1 MDEITRKEIAPMK
14 TAVIYARY
22 SSERQT
28 EQSIEGQLREC
39 MAYAEHHDMMVVDT
53 YIDRAM
59 TGTNDNRNDFQRMLK
74 DAQKKAWDVVLVYK
88 LDRFSRNKYEMAIHK
103 KTLRDNGITLVS
115 AKEHIPEGPE
125 GIILESLLE
134 GMAEYYSV
142 ELAQKVSRGQR
153 ETRIK
158 GNYSGGGIPYGY
170 KVENKKFV
178 ICEDEAKIV
187 IRIFEMYAAGVIGK
201 KIIKTLTDEGIMHRK
216 GKPFTKSI
224 IYGILQNERY
234 VGIYN
239 HKTEGA
245 YTDMFPRI
253 VPQHLF
259 DTVQTITAGNRHGK
273 HPEDVVYLLRNKL
286 KCGYCGKSIA
296 SESGTSSTGAVVRY
310 YKCSTR
316 KKDSSKCRKS
326 MIRKEILE
334 QLIVDVTLKVLND
347 PATID
352 TITERVFVA
361 HERRLADTSV
371 LNILEAERDKIR
383 KALDNMLNAVEQGII
398 TNSTKQRIEE
408 LEAALEVAEGKIL
421 VEKSKDKVQITPT
434 DIKRFIM
441 KALKKDPRLMIKLLV
456 KEIILY
462 DDKVEVYYNCIDKK
476 RPDDLDHQAF
486 CIYREDCNIDPKDFG
501 LNYNAIRCRFL
512 LEMYF

>member
-1 MDEITRKEIAPMK
+1 MDEIKGKEIAPMK

-39 MAYAEHHDMMVVDT
+39 MAFAEHHDMMVVDT

-103 KTLRDNGITLVS
+103 KTLRDNGISLVS

-134 GMAEYYSV
+134 GMAEYYSA
-142 ELAQKVSRGQR
+142 ELAQKVSRGMR

-158 GNYSGGGIPYGY
+158 GNYAGGGIPYGY
-170 KVENKKFV
+170 KIVNRKFV
-178 ICEDEAKIV
+178 ICEDEAQIV
-187 IRIFEMYAAGVIGK
+187 IRIYEMYASGVIAK
-201 KIIKTLTDEGIMHRK
+201 NIIKTLTDEGVMHRT
-216 GKPFTKSI
+216 GKPFTTAM

-234 VGIYN
+234 VGVYR

-245 YTDMFPRI
+245 YTNTFPRI

-259 DTVQTITAGNRHGK
+259 EIVQDIVADNRHGK

-286 KCGYCGKSIA
+286 KCGYCGKSVT
-296 SESGTSSTGAVVRY
+296 SESGTSRTGVVVRY

-316 KKDSSKCRKS
+316 KKDSTKCHKTP
-326 MIRKEILE
+326 IRKEILE
-334 QLIVDVTLKVLND
+334 QLIVDVTLKVLSD
-347 PATID
+347 PQTID
-352 TITERVFVA
+352 TITERVFEA
-361 HERRLADTSV
+361 REKRLADTSV
-371 LNILEAERDKIR
+371 ISILEGERDRIR

-398 TNSTKQRIEE
+398 TSSTKQRIEE
-408 LEAALEVAEGKIL
+408 LEAALEVAEGKVL
-421 VEKSKDKVQITPT
+421 AEKSKSKVQITPA
-434 DIKRFIM
+434 DIKKFII
-441 KALKKDPRLMIKLLV
+441 KALKKEPRLMIKTLV
-456 KEIILY
+456 KEVILY
-462 DDKVEVYYNCIDKK
+462 DDKVEIYYNCIDKK
-476 RPDDLDHQAF
+476 KPDDLDHRAF
-486 CIYREDCNIDPKDFG
+486 CIYRQDCDIDPKDFG
-501 LNYNAIRCRFL
+501 LFRNVAGYSFV

>member
-1 MDEITRKEIAPMK
+1 MD
-14 TAVIYARY
+14 
-22 SSERQT
+22 
-28 EQSIEGQLREC
+28 
-39 MAYAEHHDMMVVDT
+39 
-53 YIDRAM
+53 
-59 TGTNDNRNDFQRMLK
+59 NFNDF
-74 DAQKKAWDVVLVYK
+74 KKANYRKKVCASTEGGVVFFDPDSIKNVVGAEKMEYDEYLDVQIASLG
-88 LDRFSRNKYEMAIHK
+88 
-103 KTLRDNGITLVS
+103 KTRSYFTMCYFNIPLEFKGQVERITKDN
-115 AKEHIPEGPE
+115 
-125 GIILESLLE
+125 
-134 GMAEYYSV
+134 
-142 ELAQKVSRGQR
+142 
-153 ETRIK
+153 
-158 GNYSGGGIPYGY
+158 
-170 KVENKKFV
+170 
-178 ICEDEAKIV
+178 ICFE
-187 IRIFEMYAAGVIGK
+187 RIFISGMFSDGVMFDGK
-201 KIIKTLTDEGIMHRK
+201 EEHVWMCKKGFEEFKVGDCVQFGAEVYRYLKI
-216 GKPFTKSI
+216 S
-224 IYGILQNERY
+224 N
-234 VGIYN
+234 
-239 HKTEGA
+239 
-245 YTDMFPRI
+245 
-253 VPQHLF
+253 
-259 DTVQTITAGNRHGK
+259 GK

-352 TITERVFVA
+352 TITERVFAA
-361 HERRLADTSV
+361 HEKRFADTSV
-371 LNILEAERDKIR
+371 VNILEAERDKIR
-383 KALDNMLNAVEQGII
+383 KALNNMLNAVEQGII
-398 TNSTKQRIEE
+398 TSSTKQRIEE

-421 VEKSKDKVQITPT
+421 VEKSKDKVQITPA

-486 CIYREDCNIDPKDFG
+486 CIFREDCNIDPKDFG
-501 LNYNAIRCRFL
+501 LNYNALGYAFV